1 MASAI
6 RQMTGV
12 GGDVR
17 KIARLLQKKAPPG
30 HMLAYINQEEAD
42 LLKARGGSGEPHAD
56 TGVPSFEEIPYDY
69 SSQLDYSP
77 TGGGTAPSVYKGD
90 TSYGDAE
97 NLGTINYAAPEN
109 SGLTGIVE
117 NKLAKLGVDYSPT
130 GIGAYSRGQ
139 SYGAAPKVDLGQ
151 SSFYPSDADIA
162 AVGDRFKTPSEL
174 GFQPGG
180 SYPSTIDPNVVAAAA
195 AIPTPR
201 EQGFAP
207 GGSTP
212 TDVKNV
218 EPGFFDSMTD
228 ETKKRL
234 GIAGVQGILGA
245 YQSQQAAEQ
254 GRKAREELMRIA
266 QPYQQQ
272 GKKLIE
278 QAQRGELSAVGQQQ
292 LQAVQAQAAQGAQAR
307 GGVGAQQAQ
316 MSAEAFRQQLLQNQY
331 DYGLKVSGI
340 GDQIATGA
348 IRTGLEADRYVN
360 QLTNSY
366 FTNIARTA
374 YGQAPQVAGS
384 PTYVRAEA

>member
-6 RQMTGV
+6 RQMTGL

-56 TGVPSFEEIPYDY
+56 TGVPSFEEEYVP
-69 SSQLDYSP
+69 DYSP
-77 TGGGTAPSVYKGD
+77 TSQYTGS
-90 TSYGDAE
+90 SYGDVAPTPVEPIGPSTEFRSPAVAPLEVSSSSPFAAYERATTPDTARYFQE
-97 NLGTINYAAPEN
+97 NQAP
-109 SGLTGIVE
+109 
-117 NKLAKLGVDYSPT
+117 
-130 GIGAYSRGQ
+130 
-139 SYGAAPKVDLGQ
+139 GAAPKIDLGQ

-162 AVGDRFKTPSEL
+162 AVGDRFKTPAEL

-180 SYPSTIDPNVVAAAA
+180 SEAPTTKVDKDLLGQVSDLLPNLS
-195 AIPTPR
+195 
-201 EQGFAP
+201 E
-207 GGSTP
+207 
-212 TDVKNV
+212 
-218 EPGFFDSMTD
+218 

-234 GIAGVQGILGA
+234 GIAGIQGLIGA

-254 GRKAREELMRIA
+254 GRQAKEEMQRMA

-272 GKKLIE
+272 GKQLIAK
-278 QAQRGELSAVGQQQ
+278 AQRGELSPAAQQQ

-340 GDQIATGA
+340 GDQIALGA
-348 IRTGLEADRYVN
+348 IKTGLQADQYVN
-360 QLTNSY
+360 QLTNTY
-366 FTNIARTA
+366 FNNMTRTA
-374 YGQAPQVAGS
+374 YGQPPETPGQRPAS
-384 PTYVRAEA
+384 TTPTQ